1 MLQMVGAVA
10 GTLLLAAVV
19 AGIVLFIGNRGTG
32 DRQTSP
38 GRRERRSPELLETMA
53 SGTPPQGIQEEDK
66 CPICLEYFAD
76 PVNVECG
83 HSFCRACITRHR
95 EIWTKGEY
103 GPLECP
109 VCKARIRERN
119 FRSNWQEEMDW
130 TKNKPCA
137 VNVYGGGN
145 GSELRII
152 LVGKTGGG
160 KSATG
165 NTILGRPDF
174 VSKLGAKSIT
184 ITCQKGQRRWEGSE
198 LVVVDTPSIF
208 DPKVCNK
215 DTLREIG
222 RCIALSSPGPHALV
236 LVTQLGRFAEEDK
249 EAVRRVQDVFGVEA
263 TRHMIVLFTRKEDLA
278 TGSLHDYVKY
288 SDNNDLTKLIKKC
301 NDRYCA
307 FNNRATGAEQDAQV
321 SELVTMIQDMVDKN
335 GGHYGNEM
343 YLESNLTE
351 EKIRYYLQQN
361 ITARET
367 AERVDIISIYWKILL
382 VLGGVLGLIAL
393 ILVIYSLI
401 EV

>member
-1 MLQMVGAVA
+1 M
-10 GTLLLAAVV
+10 T
-19 AGIVLFIGNRGTG
+19 
-32 DRQTSP
+32 DYH
-38 GRRERRSPELLETMA
+38 LLEETET
-53 SGTPPQGIQEEDK
+53 G
-66 CPICLEYFAD
+66 
-76 PVNVECG
+76 
-83 HSFCRACITRHR
+83 
-95 EIWTKGEY
+95 
-103 GPLECP
+103 
-109 VCKARIRERN
+109 
-119 FRSNWQEEMDW
+119 EMDR
-130 TKNKPCA
+130 TKNKPCV

-174 VSKLGAKSIT
+174 VSKLGAKAVT

-222 RCIALSSPGPHALV
+222 RCIELSYPGPHALV
-236 LVTQLGRFAEEDK
+236 LVTQLGRFTEEDK

-263 TRHMIVLFTRKEDLA
+263 MRHMIILFTRKEDLA

-288 SDNNDLTKLIKKC
+288 SDNNDLTKLIEKC
-301 NDRYCA
+301 NHRYCA
-307 FNNRATGAEQDAQV
+307 FNNRATGEEQDAQV
-321 SELVTMIQDMVDKN
+321 SELITTIQNMVDKN
-335 GGHYGNEM
+335 GGHYINEM

-361 ITARET
+361 RTARET
-367 AERVDIISIYWKILL
+367 AERMGIFSRFPKGLWVTGLL
-382 VLGGVLGLIAL
+382 VVVIGLIFFIYL
-393 ILVIYSLI
+393 ITRF
-401 EV
+401 